1 MRGARHWLTR
11 CFLLSAGF
19 AFVAAA
25 NAGNIRGSWDPQF
38 NSTFT
43 GVGFRGEITFFVP
56 DPCLSG
62 TPGTTVYVD
71 DGAACSVDGMYLVDA
86 EVVLYNYP
94 NTSQVQSTITFAPP
108 VQSPDPI
115 LGILVEYDATTG
127 AGTVVGLDTELIGP
141 QPSNQVPG
149 PFIETLPSGFPDE
162 LFLQFSSGFLE
173 SFPFDQLTPAGA
185 YLVPVSCT
193 PIDGEGEGLCGAN
206 YSEGALSNRG
216 VVAFAAPEP
225 GSLAL
230 LLSAMGVGWLARR
243 RIAAR

>member
-1 MRGARHWLTR
+1 MKRARP
-11 CFLLSAGF
+11 LLARLSLLCAGF
-19 AFVAAA
+19 LMGAAA

-56 DPCLSG
+56 DDCLSG
-62 TPGTTVYVD
+62 PPGTTAYRD
-71 DGAACSVDGMYLVDA
+71 DGHACSTDGMDLVDA
-86 EVVLYNYP
+86 EVVLYEYP
-94 NTSQVQSTITFAPP
+94 NINNIQSTITFAPP

-115 LGILVEYDATTG
+115 LGILVEYDATG
-127 AGTVVGLDTELIGP
+127 AGTVVGLDTGLIGP

-149 PFIETLPSGFPDE
+149 PYFASLPSDFPDD

-173 SFPFDQLTPAGA
+173 SFPFSALTPGGA
-185 YLVPVSCT
+185 YLVPASCT
-193 PIDGEGEGLCGAN
+193 PSDIEGEPLCIAN

-243 RIAAR
+243 RIAAQ